1 ARDGLVGQGRRGTG
15 QAARGQ
21 SAAPRDG
28 HLRGQEVS
36 LTAKDIAEIARL
48 LDESDFSSLD
58 LQVGDFKLR
67 IRRDGGWSER
77 QDDDEENTRPARE
90 PRSGSEPPSP
100 PSPPLGQEAGAARAG
115 EIDVPA
121 PLLGNF
127 YAAPRPGEPPF
138 IEVGD
143 AVTEDSVIGIIEV
156 MKLMNSVRAGVAGTV
171 VAILAQNGS
180 AVEEGQPLIR
190 VRKDS

>member
-1 ARDGLVGQGRRGTG
+1 M
-15 QAARGQ
+15 
-21 SAAPRDG
+21 
-28 HLRGQEVS
+28 S

-48 LDESDFSSLD
+48 LDESHFASLD

-67 IRRDGGWSER
+67 IRRDGGFSPR
-77 QDDDEENTRPARE
+77 DEDEPAPA
-90 PRSGSEPPSP
+90 PRAAPASSEPPP
-100 PSPPLGQEAGAARAG
+100 PIGQEAGAARVG

-138 IEVGD
+138 VAVGD
-143 AVTEDSVIGIIEV
+143 TVTEDSVIGIIEV

-171 VAILAQNGS
+171 VAILAVDGS
-180 AVEEGQPLIR
+180 AVEEGQPLVRIR
-190 VRKDS
+190 REG